1 MLERPDLKSLKRD
14 YHLISIIGS
23 QSSGKSTLLNEL
35 FNTTFDVQSRKER
48 IGQTTKGIWFSV
60 DPKHNIF
67 IFDVEGSDSNE
78 RQDTRTVFR
87 SLLRKSRGATHC
99 SR

>member
-1 MLERPDLKSLKRD
+1 MLSRPEIKSLKRD
-14 YHLISIIGS
+14 YHLLSIIGS

-35 FNTTFDVQSRKER
+35 FHTTFEVQSRKER

-60 DPKHNIF
+60 DPQHNMF

-78 RQDTRTVFR
+78 RQDTRTVH
-87 SLLRKSRGATHC
+87 LEPLRK
-99 SR
+99 